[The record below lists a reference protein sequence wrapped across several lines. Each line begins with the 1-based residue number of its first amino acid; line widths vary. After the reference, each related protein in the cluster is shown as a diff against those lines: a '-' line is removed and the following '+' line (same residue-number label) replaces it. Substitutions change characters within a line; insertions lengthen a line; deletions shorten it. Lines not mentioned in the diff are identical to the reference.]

1 MTAGVNAVK
10 FLPLLLWSALVASA
24 FGQNTAGHSA
34 QQNPSRVELR
44 FKLYRNYLI
53 VVQGNL
59 GWLEGLNFLID
70 TGANPTA
77 VDQKIAKKL
86 GLKGQSKQ
94 LQLLDQGELVE
105 ELGLPTLQLGPIRAE
120 SHRGIVQDL
129 SPVENNLGVR
139 IDAIVGLDILAAESF
154 TIDYETKKII
164 FGDVDPLPFAVPF
177 HTRPPTLTLQL
188 QVGDDAVPLL
198 LDTGA
203 KDVLLF
209 ECGLA
214 GHGRDLATLSVKQSS
229 STTGKAF
236 NVREALLSEVHLV
249 GVELGTMRVLVVP
262 GKQTC
267 GWGFAGVLGM
277 SALGFRQIAFDFER
291 KLFTF
296 RK

>member
-1 MTAGVNAVK
+1 MK
-10 FLPLLLWSALVASA
+10 FLPLLLWLALAASA
-24 FGQNTAGHSA
+24 FGQNGSGHSA
-34 QQNPSRVELR
+34 QQNLSRVELR

-86 GLKGQSKQ
+86 GLKGQSKK
-94 LQLLDQGELVE
+94 LQLLDQSELVE
-105 ELGLPTLQLGPIRAE
+105 EIELPTLQLGPIRAE
-120 SHRGIVQDL
+120 SHRGVVQDL
-129 SPVENNLGVR
+129 SPVENNLGLR

-164 FGDVDPLPFAVPF
+164 FGDINPLPFALPF

-188 QVGDDAVPLL
+188 QVGGEAVPLL

-209 ECGLA
+209 ECGLQ
-214 GHGRDLATLSVKQSS
+214 GHGRDVATI
-229 STTGKAF
+229 
-236 NVREALLSEVHLV
+236 
-249 GVELGTMRVLVVP
+249 GVELSSSSQGKPFHVQEARLSVVHLGTAELRAMRVLVVP
-262 GKQTC
+262 GKHTC
-267 GWGFAGVLGM
+267 GWDFAGVLGI

-291 KLFTF
+291 NLISFGK
-296 RK
+296 

>member
-1 MTAGVNAVK
+1 MNAVK
-10 FLPLLLWSALVASA
+10 FFALLLWSALVASA
-24 FGQNTAGHSA
+24 FGQYGAGHSA
-34 QQNPSRVELR
+34 QQKFSRVELR

-86 GLKGQSKQ
+86 GLKGQSKK
-94 LQLLDQGELVE
+94 LQLLDQRLLVE
-105 ELGLPTLQLGPIRAE
+105 EVELPTLQLGPIRAD
-120 SHRGIVQDL
+120 SLRGIVQDL
-129 SPVENNLGVR
+129 SPVENNLGAR
-139 IDAIVGLDILAAESF
+139 IDVIVGLGVLSAENF
-154 TIDYETKKII
+154 TIDYETKKIL
-164 FGDVDPLPFAVPF
+164 FGTVDTLPFAVPF
-177 HTRPPTLTLQL
+177 HTQPPTLTLRL
-188 QVGDDAVPLL
+188 QVGGYPVPLL

-209 ECGLA
+209 ECSLQ
-214 GHGRDLATLSVKQSS
+214 GHGRELATIGARLFSS
-229 STTGKAF
+229 SYGKAF
-236 NVREALLSEVHLV
+236 YVQEARLSEAHL
-249 GVELGTMRVLVVP
+249 GPAELRAMRVLVIP

-267 GWGFAGVLGM
+267 GWSFAGVLGM

-291 KLFTF
+291 NLFSF